1 MPLVIRCFCGDA
13 PARAFISG
21 IKYHNGK
28 HGCPRCDALSNN
40 SPKSIFVGN
49 PRTDETFARRD
60 HWQHHNKDY
69 LHNGTILETMG
80 FKMVTQI
87 PIDSMH
93 LCDSGVVKNCLQL
106 ICETLLLGLKYLE
119 MSQLLVEVVQIN
131 PVYYFTILLTKLAN
145 SNKML
150 KNKLKI

>member
-131 PVYYFTILLTKLAN
+131 PVY
-145 SNKML
+145 
-150 KNKLKI
+150 